1 MQWRQMTPPP
11 RSRPQEHAGH
21 MRGRSNQYAGKGR
34 TTPGTDS
41 QSGSD
46 NGSNTCQR
54 GKGRRMTGW
63 QEREALAPCDNPSN
77 LNDASEPASHEGGA
91 GRNCDLPL

>member
-34 TTPGTDS
+34 TPQGPTP
-41 QSGSD
+41 
-46 NGSNTCQR
+46 R
-54 GKGRRMTGW
+54 A
-63 QEREALAPCDNPSN
+63 EATMA
-77 LNDASEPASHEGGA
+77 ATPAKEEKDGG
-91 GRNCDLPL
+91 